1 MKGLEYHD
9 CILCGKKA
17 VAPNNFNPLT
27 YPKNGVCPACIMI
40 RQCLICRTIFNDAD
54 LIEDAQLSN
63 ILILCNR
70 CYLDRVVMSNNRVY
84 FYYNDGKL

>member
-27 YPKNGVCPACIMI
+27 YPKNGVCPAC
-40 RQCLICRTIFNDAD
+40 T
-54 LIEDAQLSN
+54 
-63 ILILCNR
+63 
-70 CYLDRVVMSNNRVY
+70 
-84 FYYNDGKL
+84 KLPDFDERMKKLGFD